1 VLPSPGATGGGFGGL
16 SPPNKAPSPQNWNM
30 KHYKS
35 VKFLSN
41 LIVKPR
47 LHKLEALYKET
58 WPSHLVLVT
67 LPPPFRRP
75 WLCRSVEFIFLWYRN
90 LELFFFRPRGLA
102 VGCIIMTFGF
112 AFLAL
117 PQFIGGRYEFDDI
130 STNSSQ
136 GNRSLQIT
144 CEERLVNIVSYWF
157 VYKMLFISRI
167 MPIYP
172 RLKIYAPCASCSNS
186 IYCSYFPAE
195 MNLSKA
201 SRGCCNLGY
210 MYPL

>member
-1 VLPSPGATGGGFGGL
+1 MGALVGLAPQTKLQAPKIEIWNTINQWNFCQIWLSSPACTNLKPYIKKLDHHIWYL
-16 SPPNKAPSPQNWNM
+16 S
-30 KHYKS
+30 HC
-35 VKFLSN
+35 
-41 LIVKPR
+41 
-47 LHKLEALYKET
+47 
-58 WPSHLVLVT
+58 
-67 LPPPFRRP
+67 LPPSDAHGCVVALSLFSSDIAT
-75 WLCRSVEFIFLWYRN
+75 WSF
-90 LELFFFRPRGLA
+90 FFFRPRGLA